1 MGSDSCGRVAPAFSR
16 REILEKSGF
25 GLGAIALGQLLGLD
39 ARAASPKT
47 EPSDPLAPRRA
58 HFAAKAKS
66 VIFFF
71 MQGGPSQVDTFDPKP
86 VLSRLDGQSLP
97 GSFRSEDLNLQFIK
111 AGQAK
116 LMGTRRSFGRHG
128 ASGLEISDL
137 FPNLSRHADDLAV
150 IRSCFHESFVH
161 GPALLLMNTGHIR
174 MGFPSMGSWVLYGLG
189 SESANLPS
197 YILMSDGGIRSSK
210 SLFGSGFL
218 PAVYQGTLLRA
229 DGGTLIENL
238 NPPEQVT
245 AEDQRLLLA
254 RVNEWNRQHLE
265 SREDDS
271 RLTARIRAYELAF
284 RMQMAAPEVADL
296 NKEPEAVRRAY
307 GLENQKTAKFA
318 RMCLLSRR
326 MVERGVRF
334 IQLINNDWDG
344 HSECDDNH
352 VKNAAATDVPIAALI
367 ADLKQRGLLDST
379 LLIWAGEFGRTP
391 VMQGSMGRDHSP
403 YGFSMWMAGGGV
415 RGGKTIGATDEL
427 GFRAVEDKVHISDIH
442 STILALLGL
451 DHLKLTFHFQGRD
464 FRLTDVGGHTNL
476 APRLV
481 RA

>member
-1 MGSDSCGRVAPAFSR
+1 VRSAFCGRVAPALSR
-16 REILEKSGF
+16 REAIEKSGL
-25 GLGAIALGQLLGLD
+25 GLGAMALGQLLGLD
-39 ARAASPKT
+39 ARASAKAAPA
-47 EPSDPLAPRRA
+47 DPLAPRRP
-58 HFAAKAKS
+58 HFSAKAKS
-66 VIFFF
+66 VILFF

-86 VLSRLDGQSLP
+86 ALSRLDGQSLP
-97 GSFRSEDLNLQFIK
+97 ASFRSEDLNLQFIK

-116 LMGTRRSFGRHG
+116 LMGTRRSFRRHG
-128 ASGLEISDL
+128 QSGLEISDL
-137 FPNLSRHADDLAV
+137 FPNLSRHADGLAV
-150 IRSCFHESFVH
+150 IRSCFHDSFVH

-189 SESANLPS
+189 SESSNLPS
-197 YILMSDGGIRSSK
+197 FIVMSDGGIRSSK

-229 DGGTLIENL
+229 EGGTLIENL
-238 NPPEQVT
+238 NPPEQLSGQ
-245 AEDQRLLLA
+245 DQRLLLA
-254 RVNEWNRQHLE
+254 KINEWNRQHVE

-271 RLTARIRAYELAF
+271 RLTARIRSYELAF
-284 RMQMAAPEVADL
+284 RMQMEAPEVGNL
-296 NKEPEAVRRAY
+296 SKETEAVRRAY
-307 GLENQKTAKFA
+307 GVEDPKTAKFA

-367 ADLKQRGLLDST
+367 ADLRQRGLLDST
-379 LLIWAGEFGRTP
+379 LLVWAGEFGRTP

-403 YGFSMWMAGGGV
+403 YGFSIWMAGGGV
-415 RGGKTIGATDEL
+415 RGGKAIGATDDL
-427 GFRAVEDKVHISDIH
+427 GFRAVEDKVHVNDIH
-442 STILALLGL
+442 GTILALLGM

-476 APRLV
+476 AQRLV